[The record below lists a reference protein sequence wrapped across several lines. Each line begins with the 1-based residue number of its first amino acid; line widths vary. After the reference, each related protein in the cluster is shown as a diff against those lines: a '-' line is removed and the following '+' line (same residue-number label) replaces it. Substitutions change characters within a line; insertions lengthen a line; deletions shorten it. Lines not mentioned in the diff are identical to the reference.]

1 MSKRRPS
8 LSTFRANEHVRLPGQ
23 DDAEAAEP
31 ERPRLI
37 DKHYRVT
44 PEASRAFNLLAAQ
57 QYSGEGPRP
66 GPALIAE
73 ALNMLFEK
81 YGMDQVA

>member
-1 MSKRRPS
+1 MTNRRSS
-8 LSTFRANEHVRLPGQ
+8 LSTFRANEHVRLPDGE
-23 DDAEAAEP
+23 EAD
-31 ERPRLI
+31 RPVKKKLI
-37 DKHYRVT
+37 DKHFRVT
-44 PEASRAFNLLAAQ
+44 PEAARAFNLLAAQ

-73 ALNMLFEK
+73 ALNLLFEK

>member
-1 MSKRRPS
+1 MVQRRPS

-23 DDAEAAEP
+23 DEP
-31 ERPRLI
+31 EVEEPLRSRLI
-37 DKHYRVT
+37 DKHFRVT
-44 PEASRAFNLLAAQ
+44 PEAARAFNLLAAQ

>member
-1 MSKRRPS
+1 MTGRRPS
-8 LSTFRANEHVRLPGQ
+8 LSTFRANEHLRLPGE
-23 DDAEAAEP
+23 DEP
-31 ERPRLI
+31 EPQDPPRRRLI
-37 DKHYRVT
+37 DKHFRVT

-66 GPALIAE
+66 GPVLIAE